1 MKSSNPRTKAGSN
14 VDIPADSLYL
24 KTVLSV
30 PDSLSFSTPLHEV
43 RNNDMRNICS
53 TFFIKTVI
61 TTRYYKITRQFIKLN
76 KLCSSQCYSQKTN
89 PWIQFHAS
97 NIYSFATCVK

>member
-24 KTVLSV
+24 KTVFSIT
-30 PDSLSFSTPLHEV
+30 DSPSFSISPHEV
-43 RNNDMRNICS
+43 TNNDMRNICS
-53 TFFIKTVI
+53 TFFIKIVI
-61 TTRYYKITRQFIKLN
+61 TIRYYKITGRFIKSN

-89 PWIQFHAS
+89 LLIQFHAS
-97 NIYSFATCVK
+97 NIYSFAT